1 MTISKGFKVVEQVL
15 QKIEG
20 QKLKEVVNSGVEVI
34 DRVLSSPSPFK
45 RASLLCA
52 TATAPVTPSP
62 ALAGGAAMETLMV
75 DRVNSSLRLF
85 MHRNAVFLCERL
97 CAQFP
102 SEVAARFP
110 FSFPPP

>member
-20 QKLKEVVNSGVEVI
+20 QKLKEVVHSGV
-34 DRVLSSPSPFK
+34 
-45 RASLLCA
+45 SLLCA

-85 MHRNAVFLCERL
+85 MHSNAVFLCERL